1 MGSPPHA
8 AGCQTQFP
16 ATQRGATLKC
26 MGILISG
33 ATGFVGSHLAQA
45 LIQAGERV
53 YALVRTSSDV
63 SALQESGAQLIYNDH
78 AEDADSLETTLSA
91 YSDIRI
97 IYHLA
102 SVLTLAK
109 LKYKDYWNVNVGITK
124 NLLEVSRRLQ
134 RLQAFVYCSSV
145 GVIGPLPEIPA
156 NEQTRC
162 APDSYYAKTKYEA
175 ECLSLD
181 YARNYNLPVTAVR
194 LAWVYGPGDRR
205 TFKIFEMIAKK
216 HFAIIGDGQTR
227 ISPMHVTDAAQ
238 ALMLC
243 AKQIDQTRGEAFIAA
258 GNAPV
263 PLAEFAALIAKECGV
278 SLPPFH
284 IPAWLAKLAAQI
296 CEGICVPIG
305 VEPFIHHN
313 RLNFFL
319 RHQAFDISKI
329 QRTVGY
335 APRVDLPDGI
345 RETVAWY
352 RKEGWI

>member
-1 MGSPPHA
+1 
-8 AGCQTQFP
+8 
-16 ATQRGATLKC
+16 

-78 AEDADSLETTLSA
+78 AEDADSLEATLSA

-162 APDSYYAKTKYEA
+162 APDTYYAQTKYEA

-181 YARNYNLPVTAVR
+181 YGRRYHLPVTAVR

-227 ISPMHVTDAAQ
+227 ISPIHVTDAAQ

-263 PLAEFAALIAKECGV
+263 PLAELAALIAKECGV

-284 IPAWLAKLAAQI
+284 IPAWLAKLAARM

-305 VEPFIHHN
+305 VEPFIHHS

-329 QRTVGY
+329 QQTIGY

-345 RETVAWY
+345 REAVAWY